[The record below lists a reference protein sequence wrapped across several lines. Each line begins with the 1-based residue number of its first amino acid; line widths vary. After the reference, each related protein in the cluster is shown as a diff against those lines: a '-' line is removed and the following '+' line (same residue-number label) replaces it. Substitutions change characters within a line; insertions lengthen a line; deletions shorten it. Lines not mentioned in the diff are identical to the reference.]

1 MASDYNI
8 APYSEDAMPE
18 KISPEGATVA
28 NTYLKSGCSIAQAS
42 KDLNLPTYEISAVLQ
57 QPLVKTYVNQ
67 ILREN
72 GYRHMV
78 KIAEKLDDLIDRK
91 WEELEEAEIGSNKD
105 IADLLQL
112 QHKMQLDMANLL
124 QKDAVKE
131 APINQKNTQVNVYG
145 EGSYGKLMEKLI
157 EGPPK

>member
-1 MASDYNI
+1 MSDYNI

-18 KISPEGATVA
+18 MISPEGAKIA
-28 NTYLKSGCSIAQAS
+28 NTYLANACSIIETSHA
-42 KDLNLPTYEISAVLQ
+42 LGVPTHEISAMLH
-57 QPLVKTYVNQ
+57 QPLVKTYVNS
-67 ILREN
+67 ILKEN

-78 KIAEKLDDLIDRK
+78 KIAEKLDNLIDRK

-112 QHKMQLDMANLL
+112 AHKMRKDMAEILH
-124 QKDAVKE
+124 KE
-131 APINQKNTQVNVYG
+131 AAPSKEITKNTQVNVYG

-157 EGPPK
+157 NG